1 MVRELLKEGR
11 NNAVGRVFL
20 YNVLGKS
27 DRDIRKEIEEI
38 SETDIPVLNMMDG
51 RGYFIPSKSEAD
63 LVLRWI
69 RVMKSYIRSFERKIK
84 VCEAW
89 YAQAVG
95 QLPIEEE

>member
-1 MVRELLKEGR
+1 MVKEWLGIGR
-11 NNAVGRVFL
+11 KNAVDRCYL
-20 YNVLGKS
+20 TYHMKQS
-27 DRDIRKEIEEI
+27 DREVRRAIEEI
-38 SETDIPVLNMMDG
+38 SETEIPVLNMMDG
-51 RGYFIPSKSEAD
+51 KGYFIPSSNEAV

-89 YAQAVG
+89 YAQNVG